1 MKPSDGI
8 PGPWPIWKIA
18 AILYPFAAGAAAV
31 NVFFLGLLGQAVS
44 LTALSPVLSVLI
56 GLVLGLPLA
65 WVAAQWVRRLIARAE
80 GHER

>member
-18 AILYPFAAGAAAV
+18 VILYPFAAGAAAV